1 MSLLGLIEYC
11 IDRKINAFHVTP
23 NFSKLTEFTARA
35 PATRWLVSSNASP
48 PRPSARSA
56 ARGLAPTR
64 QTWVVENGKRRLW
77 VIPVGYT
84 CGLYLRVSAPTQ
96 MRLLETTPSSEP
108 DTARALLSGPG
119 GSLEPLGGLMERRVA
134 AFMWAAARQGRTSRP
149 CAAEPVWWS
158 QRGGDGGRQGRVG
171 VRLRATAAT
180 WGKEEAATA
189 GSGW

>member
-1 MSLLGLIEYC
+1 VSLLGLIEYC

-84 CGLYLRVSAPTQ
+84 CGCRRQRRCGSWKRPHRRNQTRRGLSSRDREAALSHWAGLWSGGWPHSCGLQRGRAGPLDHVQ
-96 MRLLETTPSSEP
+96 PSPS
-108 DTARALLSGPG
+108 
-119 GSLEPLGGLMERRVA
+119 GGLSA
-134 AFMWAAARQGRTSRP
+134 
-149 CAAEPVWWS
+149 
-158 QRGGDGGRQGRVG
+158 
-171 VRLRATAAT
+171 
-180 WGKEEAATA
+180 AATA
-189 GSGW
+189 GGRGVSAYA

>member
-1 MSLLGLIEYC
+1 
-11 IDRKINAFHVTP
+11 
-23 NFSKLTEFTARA
+23 
-35 PATRWLVSSNASP
+35 
-48 PRPSARSA
+48 
-56 ARGLAPTR
+56 
-64 QTWVVENGKRRLW
+64 
-77 VIPVGYT
+77 
-84 CGLYLRVSAPTQ
+84 